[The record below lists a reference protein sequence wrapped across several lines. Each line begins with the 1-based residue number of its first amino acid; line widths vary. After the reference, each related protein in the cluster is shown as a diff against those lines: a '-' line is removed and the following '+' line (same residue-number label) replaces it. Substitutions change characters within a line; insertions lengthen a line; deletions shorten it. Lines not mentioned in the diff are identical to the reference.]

1 MWGEGRVGTELGGM
15 TMNTAGVRRTLVA
28 IGLAAALLA
37 SWPVPA
43 FPQAKR
49 GGVLTFALYQ
59 EPETLNPYIATQTAS
74 FEVNVFTIEGLLG
87 VGPDGEYFPLLAK
100 EGPSRQNG
108 GYPATARPSHIISRM
123 A

>member
-1 MWGEGRVGTELGGM
+1 MWGEGRVGTEFGGM

-49 GGVLTFALYQ
+49 GGVVPFALYQ

-74 FEVNVFTIEGLLG
+74 FEGNEFTVEGLLG
-87 VGPDGEYFPLLAK
+87 VGPDGEYVPLRAR
-100 EGPSRQNG
+100 ERPSRPNRG
-108 GYPATARPSHIISRM
+108 GSR
-123 A
+123 AG